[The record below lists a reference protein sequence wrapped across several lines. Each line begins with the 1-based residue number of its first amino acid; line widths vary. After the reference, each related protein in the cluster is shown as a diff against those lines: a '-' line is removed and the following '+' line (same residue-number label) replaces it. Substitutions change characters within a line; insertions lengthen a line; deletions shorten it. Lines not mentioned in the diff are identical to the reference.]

1 MARVSVLPAQRKG
14 KERERER
21 GGGGGFRP
29 GAAGSVRKDMSSMDE
44 AVATRLGL
52 GQLGK
57 QLSMDQLVVHR
68 ITEETHTES
77 ALLWSTMP
85 QPSVRTRKRSIN
97 SSSRLH

>member
-57 QLSMDQLVVHR
+57 QLS
-68 ITEETHTES
+68 TETRAKAS
-77 ALLWSTMP
+77 LPALSSHAPDLALQGY
-85 QPSVRTRKRSIN
+85 QPNLPK
-97 SSSRLH
+97 LL

>member
-21 GGGGGFRP
+21 ERGGGGGLRP

-68 ITEETHTES
+68 ITEETHRERL
-77 ALLWSTMP
+77 ALCVSMLLTQS
-85 QPSVRTRKRSIN
+85 
-97 SSSRLH
+97 